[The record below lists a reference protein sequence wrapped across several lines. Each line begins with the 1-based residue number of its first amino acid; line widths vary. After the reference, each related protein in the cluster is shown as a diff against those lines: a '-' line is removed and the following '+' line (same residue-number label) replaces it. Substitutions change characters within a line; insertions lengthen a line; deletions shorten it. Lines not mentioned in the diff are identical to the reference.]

1 MLFGGHRI
9 LLRREPARDGRA
21 AGEAVPPAA
30 EASQRTHALL
40 QPVLPSGV
48 FYCLFLASLVSLR
61 GKLRLQREKPEKTQS
76 WEAAEGKLPAGSTF
90 LVMSLQ
96 LIYTLE
102 GSSAPWSCEIQ
113 SPTRHSGSGAQTER
127 GSSKAEIF
135 DNIFYS

>member
-1 MLFGGHRI
+1 M
-9 LLRREPARDGRA
+9 
-21 AGEAVPPAA
+21 A
-30 EASQRTHALL
+30 EASQPAHALL
-40 QPVLPSGV
+40 RPVLPRDV
-48 FYCLFLASLVSLR
+48 LYCLFLASPASLR

-90 LVMSLQ
+90 SVPSTQ

-113 SPTRHSGSGAQTER
+113 SPPRHSGSRAQTER